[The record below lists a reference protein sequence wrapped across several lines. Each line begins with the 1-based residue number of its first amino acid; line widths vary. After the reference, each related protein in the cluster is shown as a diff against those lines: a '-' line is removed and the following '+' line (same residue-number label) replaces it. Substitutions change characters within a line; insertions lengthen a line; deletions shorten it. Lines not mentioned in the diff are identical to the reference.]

1 VLAGDKDM
9 GLPLKG
15 VRIVDLTKDFA
26 GPFCTMMLSDLGA
39 EVVKVEKPG
48 IGDETRTWGPP
59 FVHGQSYYFLSLNR
73 GKKSLC
79 VDLKTREGQQVV
91 KRLVVDSDV
100 LVESLRPEALK
111 KLGLGYPSLRRV
123 NKALIY
129 CSISGFGQTGP
140 YRSRPS
146 YDIVAFAMSGIMS
159 STGEEGR
166 PPIRVSVPVAD
177 IAAGH
182 YATQAI
188 LAALARRLVT
198 GTGDYLDISLLDSTV
213 SWLTY
218 NAAYFFATGKQQDRM
233 GSAHPSI
240 VPYQAFM
247 CRDKY
252 LVVAVGNDLQWKF
265 FCEALG
271 LRGLLEDPRF
281 QTNPLRVS
289 NRNLLIPTLSGLFKR
304 EKAAYWQNLLVKHN
318 VPVASV
324 YGVEDVM
331 KDPHLK
337 SREVIVRRGRDFPQL
352 SSPMRFSSSPL
363 GKSSRAP
370 RLGENGVEILRR
382 LGYSNKMIHRTL
394 LK

>member
-1 VLAGDKDM
+1 M

-15 VRIVDLTKDFA
+15 VRVIDLTKDFA

-39 EVVKVEKPG
+39 DVVKVEKPG
-48 IGDETRTWGPP
+48 TGDETRTWGPP

-79 VDLKTREGQQVV
+79 LDLKTREGQQVV
-91 KRLVVDSDV
+91 RKLVINSDI
-100 LVESLRPEALK
+100 LIESFRPGTLMR
-111 KLGLGYPSLRRV
+111 LGLAYPSLRRI
-123 NKALIY
+123 NKALVY

-140 YRSRPS
+140 YGNRPN
-146 YDIVAFAMSGIMS
+146 YDIVAFAMSGIMG
-159 STGEEGR
+159 STGEVGR

-198 GTGDYLDISLLDSTV
+198 GAGDYLDISLLDSAV

-218 NAAYFFATGKQQDRM
+218 DAAYFFATGKQQDRM

-240 VPYQAFM
+240 VPYQAFL

-252 LVVAVGNDLQWKF
+252 LVVAVGNDLQWKS

-271 LRGLLEDPRF
+271 LRGLAQDPRF
-281 QTNPLRVS
+281 RTNPLRVR
-289 NRNLLIPTLSGLFKR
+289 NRNLLIPILSRLFKR
-304 EKAAYWQNLLVKHN
+304 EKAAHWQELLVKHD
-318 VPVASV
+318 VAVARV
-324 YGVEDVM
+324 YTVEDVM
-331 KDPHLK
+331 KDPQVR
-337 SREVIVRRGRDFPQL
+337 SRGITVKRGRGFPQL
-352 SSPMRFSSSPL
+352 GSPMRFSSSAPAT
-363 GKSSRAP
+363 SSLVP
-370 RLGENGVEILRR
+370 RLGENSVEILRR
-382 LGYSNKMIHRTL
+382 LGYSRKRIQRIVLN
-394 LK
+394 

>member
-1 VLAGDKDM
+1 M

-15 VRIVDLTKDFA
+15 VRVVDLTKDFA

-39 EVVKVEKPG
+39 EIVKVEKPG

-79 VDLKTREGQQVV
+79 LDLKTREGQQVIR
-91 KRLVVDSDV
+91 KLVVDSDI
-100 LVESLRPEALK
+100 LVQSLRPDALK
-111 KLGLGYPSLRRV
+111 RLGLGYQSLRRV
-123 NKALIY
+123 NRALVY

-140 YRSRPS
+140 YRNRSG
-146 YDIVAFAMSGIMS
+146 YDLVAFAMSGIMS

-166 PPIRVSVPVAD
+166 PPIRVSVPIAD

-188 LAALARRLVT
+188 LAALAKRLVT

-218 NAAYFFATGKQQDRM
+218 NAAYFFATGKQQERM

-252 LVVAVGNDLQWKF
+252 LVVAVGNDQQWTH
-265 FCEALG
+265 FCEALE
-271 LRGLLEDPRF
+271 LRRLGQDPRF
-281 QTNPLRVS
+281 QTNPLRVR
-289 NRNLLIPTLSGLFKR
+289 NRNLLLPTLSRMFKR
-304 EKAAYWQNLLVKHN
+304 EKAAHWQSLLVKHN
-318 VPVASV
+318 VAVAPVYRV
-324 YGVEDVM
+324 DDVM
-331 KDPHLK
+331 KDPHLR
-337 SREVIVRRGRDFPQL
+337 SRGVIVRRGRHLPQL
-352 SSPMRFSSSPL
+352 SSPMRFSSSPPS
-363 GKSSRAP
+363 KSSHAP

-382 LGYSNKMIHRTL
+382 LGYSSKMIRRIL

>member
-1 VLAGDKDM
+1 M

-15 VRIVDLTKDFA
+15 VRVVDLTKDFA

-39 EVVKVEKPG
+39 EIVKVEKPG
-48 IGDETRTWGPP
+48 SGDETRTWGPP

-79 VDLKTREGQQVV
+79 LDLKTREGQQVIR
-91 KRLVVDSDV
+91 RLVVDSDIF
-100 LVESLRPEALK
+100 VESLRPGALK
-111 KLGLGYPSLRRV
+111 SLRLGYPSLRRV
-123 NKALIY
+123 NKALVY

-140 YRSRPS
+140 DRNRSS
-146 YDIVAFAMSGIMS
+146 YDLVALAMSGIMS
-159 STGEEGR
+159 STGERGR
-166 PPIRVSVPVAD
+166 PPIRISVPVAD

-188 LAALARRLVT
+188 LAALAKRLVT

-218 NAAYFFATGKQQDRM
+218 NAAYFFATGKQQERM

-240 VPYQAFM
+240 VPYQAFR

-252 LVVAVGNDLQWKF
+252 LVVAVGNDSQWKS

-271 LRGLLEDPRF
+271 IRRLLEDPRF
-281 QTNPLRVS
+281 RTNPLRVR
-289 NRNLLIPTLSGLFKR
+289 NRNLLIPTLSSTLKR
-304 EKAAYWQNLLVKHN
+304 EKAAHWQSLLVKHN
-318 VPVASV
+318 VAVAPV
-324 YGVEDVM
+324 YGIADVM

-337 SREVIVRRGRDFPQL
+337 SRGVIVMRGRDFPQL
-352 SSPMRFSSSPL
+352 ISPMRFSSSPPS
-363 GKSSRAP
+363 KSSHVP
-370 RLGENGVEILRR
+370 RLGENGVEILKR
-382 LGYSNKMIHRTL
+382 LSYSNKMIHRIL